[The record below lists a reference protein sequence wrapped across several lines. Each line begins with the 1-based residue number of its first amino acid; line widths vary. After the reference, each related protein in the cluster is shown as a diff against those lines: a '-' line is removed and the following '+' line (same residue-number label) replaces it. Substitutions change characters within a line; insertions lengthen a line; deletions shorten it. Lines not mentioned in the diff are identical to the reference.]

1 MYYVNICVQNHYSRI
16 CKNSFAY
23 SFSPQMVNRSV
34 LPPLQFILGDLVFTY
49 DLKMV
54 GSTLKEF
61 HKKKCNQIIN
71 FLKVLLNYY
80 FC

>member
-1 MYYVNICVQNHYSRI
+1 
-16 CKNSFAY
+16 
-23 SFSPQMVNRSV
+23 MVNRSV